1 MTDDANTIITPPP
14 PPVAD
19 EERESSSS
27 SSFAGRSDD
36 SDDDR
41 DEEEEEKDE
50 KKKSKRIAVYLRLK
64 PSHDHLSKRVRVEER
79 EGGDDE
85 KKKMVSFDCEEDEQE
100 DEEKENASAAAASK
114 KYAKRGSQMFT
125 FFDEILDENASQEDT
140 FDVCARNVVLNCLDG
155 VNGTIFAYGQTGSG
169 KTHTITGGNDGAF
182 ENRGIIPRSLETVFR
197 EMEKRKRKEEEKNG
211 NKVVTFDA
219 TCEYVEVYNEQA
231 YDLLGRHDLNM
242 SSMFSRGG
250 VEECSRDGNNNDDD
264 DVNAKDDDMNEAE
277 MFQVSREIGNNRIDL
292 EPSSSRNQ
300 QQQQHQLHLPRVYLQ
315 EDEKKTFHLKGI
327 STHRIC
333 SEEEAMDLLFAGDAN
348 RAVAETP
355 LNLASSRSH
364 CVFTITIEKRTS
376 GDDTLQRAKLNIV
389 DLAGS
394 ERVSKTKIDGS
405 VLTEAKHINL
415 SLHYLERVIVA
426 LQEQ

>member
-19 EERESSSS
+19 EERESSSSS

-242 SSMFSRGG
+242 SSMFSR
-250 VEECSRDGNNNDDD
+250 
-264 DVNAKDDDMNEAE
+264 EA
-277 MFQVSREIGNNRIDL
+277 
-292 EPSSSRNQ
+292 SRNV
-300 QQQQHQLHLPRVYLQ
+300 HAMVIIMMMMMSM
-315 EDEKKTFHLKGI
+315 LKMMIRTKQKCFKCRGK
-327 STHRIC
+327 
-333 SEEEAMDLLFAGDAN
+333 
-348 RAVAETP
+348 
-355 LNLASSRSH
+355 LA
-364 CVFTITIEKRTS
+364 TIASI
-376 GDDTLQRAKLNIV
+376 
-389 DLAGS
+389 
-394 ERVSKTKIDGS
+394 
-405 VLTEAKHINL
+405 
-415 SLHYLERVIVA
+415 
-426 LQEQ
+426 